1 MVTFESKEKMN
12 TANLVIIDGL
22 QSRPIHDLS
31 NFHDLLV
38 DCSRFGSDNFNGRVL
53 DIGLEN
59 PWFRVG
65 NYFYDLSPIR
75 YLTSF
80 KREVSYVVSGLELL
94 MCLRR
99 NTWEVFIKRFVVK
112 CELYLV
118 RPYNNSP
125 PAKRGLLLAKGIQI
139 FGKHGYFTS

>member
-1 MVTFESKEKMN
+1 MVDFYKQGNMR
-12 TANLVIIDGL
+12 TANFVIIDGL
-22 QSRPIHDLS
+22 QSRPIHKVS
-31 NFHDLLV
+31 NFHELLV
-38 DCSRFGSDNFNGRVL
+38 DCSLFGSDNFNGRVL
-53 DIGLEN
+53 DISLAN

-75 YLTSF
+75 DLTSF

-99 NTWEVFIKRFVVK
+99 NAWDVFINRFVVK

-125 PAKRGLLLAKGIQI
+125 PPAKRTALIR
-139 FGKHGYFTS
+139 

>member
-1 MVTFESKEKMN
+1 MN

-22 QSRPIHDLS
+22 QSRPIHEMR

-38 DCSRFGSDNFNGRVL
+38 DCSLFGSNNLNGRIL
-53 DIGLEN
+53 DIGLES
-59 PWFRVG
+59 PWFQVG
-65 NYFYDLSPIR
+65 NYFYDLAPVR
-75 YLTSF
+75 DLTSF
-80 KREVSYVVSGLELL
+80 RREVSVVVSGLELL
-94 MCLRR
+94 LCLRR
-99 NTWEVFIKRFVVK
+99 NAWDMLIRKFVVK